1 MIGGILGDG
10 DDLRAIIDG
19 LIDQGRVCVLFV
31 TVLEAGASRRVLTN
45 AHLVHV
51 QGCVG
56 CNPVV
61 LGYQHSCH
69 AVSVITAVHGGLDR
83 AAALVDDGC
92 SGQLRV
98 AEFDRPV
105 DECDD
110 HAFARDAFGAGRI
123 QMIVID
129 IILMRNRVS
138 RYRRP
143 RGGHQSPHSQG
154 HTRHTNTHHTRHTP
168 TNRPQHAGGNTM
180 RHTHH

>member
-1 MIGGILGDG
+1 MIDGILGDG

-45 AHLVHV
+45 AHLIHV

-61 LGYQHSCH
+61 LGHQHSRQPTGM
-69 AVSVITAVHGGLDR
+69 ITTRHGRFDR

-168 TNRPQHAGGNTM
+168 TNRRQHMGGDTT

>member
-1 MIGGILGDG
+1 MIAGALGNG

-19 LIDQGRVCVLFV
+19 LIDQVCERVQTLI
-31 TVLEAGASRRVLTN
+31 TLHAGASRRIVVGCC
-45 AHLVHV
+45 LVGV
-51 QGCVG
+51 QGGVG
-56 CNPVV
+56 GDPVV
-61 LGYQHSCH
+61 LGHQHSRQPTGM
-69 AVSVITAVHGGLDR
+69 ITTRHGRFDR

-105 DECDD
+105 DQCDD
-110 HAFARDAFGAGRI
+110 HAFARDAFGTGRI

-143 RGGHQSPHSQG
+143 RGRHQSPHSQG

-168 TNRPQHAGGNTM
+168 TNRPQHAGGDTT